1 MEKDDE
7 AALLQKETGEGM
19 LLLEGETPFKDFCM
33 GIGMGDKYVH
43 LINWQLRQSPSS
55 STQILWI

>member
-19 LLLEGETPFKDFCM
+19 LLLGETPFKDFCM